1 MAKEDAVL
9 RMKLLWVVLLFG
21 MAAGG
26 MGWILYSRVPMSAAP
41 EAARA
46 APRVGFAAP
55 AVRTETPEGTVL
67 DLEQQHGK
75 VVVLNFWATWCGP
88 CRAEMPALQT
98 LFAAR
103 QRDGVVVIGINQR
116 EDAGV
121 LALFARELQVQ
132 FPIGVDRDGAINA
145 RYQVRA
151 LPSTFFIDRHGV
163 VRDVVVGGPM
173 DAALLQSKVD
183 TLLGAP

>member
-1 MAKEDAVL
+1 
-9 RMKLLWVVLLFG
+9 
-21 MAAGG
+21 
-26 MGWILYSRVPMSAAP
+26 
-41 EAARA
+41 
-46 APRVGFAAP
+46 
-55 AVRTETPEGTVL
+55 
-67 DLEQQHGK
+67 
-75 VVVLNFWATWCGP
+75 
-88 CRAEMPALQT
+88 MPALQT

-116 EDAGV
+116 EDASV
-121 LALFARELQVQ
+121 LSSFARELQVQ

-163 VRDVVVGGPM
+163 IRDVVVGGPM
-173 DAALLQSKVD
+173 DAALLHSKVD